1 MVISDERARQL
12 SLSHFYTFDGTWRT
26 KEPSWRLLLR
36 QQENV
41 CGCPSKGNTLNDPTL
56 LNDLDRGRRARET
69 PADTAAARFAAQA
82 SAHSDLQ
89 TAAVNAAD
97 AFCALNFKD
106 QKLSGFANETLCHT
120 FDGHEDPERWARLG
134 MMTRERLVG
143 ADQFGDVS
151 IPRPTKSQQTI
162 FGLKPTTF
170 PRQGKFPP
178 WGSLVEPMP
187 GPPELTGFTRR
198 PQLHSSADLTGGFVY
213 AEPTAAPAAA
223 SSGGEVKVVGNKL
236 ATGFSINNTPD
247 AAARTGTPAAE
258 GHWERTS
265 IGSSG
270 IRENWYHGAGARV
283 TKYGEYVPRKLAPHE
298 TSGPVTTLQVETS
311 GFTRNLLH
319 EKDTVRTTWNGM
331 KPEASVERKLEPT
344 QLALRRMANPI
355 EYADPHAHKS
365 RMPS

>member
-1 MVISDERARQL
+1 
-12 SLSHFYTFDGTWRT
+12 
-26 KEPSWRLLLR
+26 
-36 QQENV
+36 
-41 CGCPSKGNTLNDPTL
+41 
-56 LNDLDRGRRARET
+56 
-69 PADTAAARFAAQA
+69 
-82 SAHSDLQ
+82 
-89 TAAVNAAD
+89 
-97 AFCALNFKD
+97 
-106 QKLSGFANETLCHT
+106 
-120 FDGHEDPERWARLG
+120 
-134 MMTRERLVG
+134 
-143 ADQFGDVS
+143 
-151 IPRPTKSQQTI
+151 
-162 FGLKPTTF
+162 
-170 PRQGKFPP
+170 
-178 WGSLVEPMP
+178 
-187 GPPELTGFTRR
+187 
-198 PQLHSSADLTGGFVY
+198 VY